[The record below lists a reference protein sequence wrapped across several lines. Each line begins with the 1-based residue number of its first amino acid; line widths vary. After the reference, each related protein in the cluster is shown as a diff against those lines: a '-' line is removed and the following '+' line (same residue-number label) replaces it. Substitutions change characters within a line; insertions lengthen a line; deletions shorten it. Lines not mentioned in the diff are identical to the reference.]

1 MKSPL
6 VIYLTLLELAGIV
19 LTNTYEDTVLLI
31 VLSVC
36 INCSFYEINNMIED
50 IEIASLT
57 NKIKKI
63 NFFPTSLVA

>member
-36 INCSFYEINNMIED
+36 INCSFDEINTMLED
-50 IEIASLT
+50 IEIDSLT
-57 NKIKKI
+57 NKIKK
-63 NFFPTSLVA
+63 N